1 MRTVMLI
8 CTVTALAAGDARAQ
22 TPPSAASPQAP
33 NARDGS
39 HDFDWEFG
47 SWTTRLR
54 LLRNPLSGAAPD
66 WADYQGTSEVRPIL
80 GGRFNI
86 VELSVS
92 GAAGRIEGA
101 ALRLYDPKSRQWS
114 LNYANA
120 RSGTLTTPVYG
131 GFDEHGRGLFYA
143 HDTLDGRAILV
154 RFVITVPSKREAH
167 FEQAYSADNG
177 RSWETNWIADDTRR

>member
-1 MRTVMLI
+1 MRKSTLI
-8 CTVTALAAGDARAQ
+8 CTVTALIAGSAVAQ
-22 TPPSAASPQAP
+22 TPPPPDPAKAQAS
-33 NARDGS
+33 RDGR

-47 SWTTRLR
+47 TWTTRLR

-66 WADYQGTSEVRPIL
+66 WADYQGTSVVRPIL
-80 GGRFNI
+80 DGRFNL

-92 GAAGRIEGA
+92 GTAGRIEGA
-101 ALRLYDPKSRQWS
+101 ALRLYDPRSRQWS

-131 GFDEHGRGLFYA
+131 GFDDHGRGLFYA

-154 RFVITVPSKREAH
+154 RFVITATAKEAR

-177 RSWETNWIADDTRR
+177 RSWETNWIAVDTRQ